1 MAISYN
7 AADYIEK
14 DKIINACEKIDEI
27 AKSYYNMGKKMQDA
41 ASEFTKDVLSVDGET
56 LTDGINTLA
65 ESVRDCERQVN
76 QFTEEL
82 RSKVTTAFNQLQ
94 TKLDEEKKK
103 AEEIAKQENNTNWKE

>member
-1 MAISYN
+1 
-7 AADYIEK
+7 
-14 DKIINACEKIDEI
+14 
-27 AKSYYNMGKKMQDA
+27 MQDA

-82 RSKVTTAFNQLQ
+82 RSKVTTAFNELQ

-103 AEEIAKQENNTNWKE
+103 AEEIAKQENNTN